1 MGVGRIGELVGS
13 EQEVHLA
20 YFRKIAA
27 SVGLVMNPMW
37 WDHQGS

>member
-1 MGVGRIGELVGS
+1 MGVGRIGELVGL

-27 SVGLVMNPMW
+27 SAG
-37 WDHQGS
+37 